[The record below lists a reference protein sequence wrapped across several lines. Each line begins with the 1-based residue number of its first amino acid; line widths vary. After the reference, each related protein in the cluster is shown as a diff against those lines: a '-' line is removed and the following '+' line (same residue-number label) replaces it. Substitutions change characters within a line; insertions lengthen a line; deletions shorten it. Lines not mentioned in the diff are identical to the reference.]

1 MDTKIAIVPGSF
13 DPATLGH
20 RYLAEQAS
28 KKYGKV
34 LCVAFINPEKEYGW
48 FMGNLHGAWSLHNW
62 ILSCF
67 NGDILVKAPLHTSA
81 YNIWWWI
88 GLVFSVYSWI
98 KSLLLI
104 IINIRIIKNAK

>member
-1 MDTKIAIVPGSF
+1 MTNEMIGIKAEAVGRILGICIVFGSLFLVVTIF
-13 DPATLGH
+13 D
-20 RYLAEQAS
+20 
-28 KKYGKV
+28 
-34 LCVAFINPEKEYGW
+34 INPEKEYGW
-48 FMGNLHGAWSLHNW
+48 FMGNLHGVWSLHNW

-88 GLVFSVYSWI
+88 GLVLSVYTWI
-98 KSLLLI
+98 EFLLSI

>member
-1 MDTKIAIVPGSF
+1 MTNEMIEIKSAAVGRILGICIAFGLFFLWVTIF
-13 DPATLGH
+13 D
-20 RYLAEQAS
+20 
-28 KKYGKV
+28 
-34 LCVAFINPEKEYGW
+34 INPEKEYGW
-48 FMGNLHGAWSLHNW
+48 FMGSLHGFWSLHNW

-88 GLVFSVYSWI
+88 GLVLSVYTWI
-98 KSLLLI
+98 EFLLSI

>member
-1 MDTKIAIVPGSF
+1 MTNEMIEIKGAAVGRILGICIAFGLFFLWVTIF
-13 DPATLGH
+13 D
-20 RYLAEQAS
+20 
-28 KKYGKV
+28 
-34 LCVAFINPEKEYGW
+34 INPEKEYGW
-48 FMGNLHGAWSLHNW
+48 FMGSLHGFWSLHNW

-88 GLVFSVYSWI
+88 GLVLSVYTWI
-98 KSLLLI
+98 EFLLSI